1 MTGSARFHSSV
12 HGFVLT
18 GGRSSRMGRDK
29 ALLPFGDR
37 SLAAWMAK
45 VVQKVCGEVS
55 LVGSRAKYS
64 GLGFPVVEDIF
75 IDSGPLA
82 GIHAALVHSDTPFS
96 LIVGCDMP
104 NLSPDFLDRLLEIAL
119 EGDSDAV
126 VPESEAFG
134 YEPLCAVY
142 SRNCLP
148 RIEEALRN
156 EERKVSSIFS
166 RLRVRPVMCR
176 EWQAYDPLGKLFQN
190 LNTPEDYEQA
200 RTKLLREKGTSAD

>member
-1 MTGSARFHSSV
+1 
-12 HGFVLT
+12 
-18 GGRSSRMGRDK
+18 MGRDK

-37 SLAAWMAK
+37 PLAAWMAE
-45 VVQKVCGEVS
+45 VVKKVCGKVS

-75 IDSGPLA
+75 TDSGPLA
-82 GIHAALVHSDTPFS
+82 GIHAALVHSDAPFS

-104 NLSPDFLDRLLEIAL
+104 NLSPDFLDRLLEIAQ
-119 EGDSDAV
+119 EGGADAV
-126 VPESEAFG
+126 VPESDAFG

-148 RIEEALRN
+148 RIEEALRSD
-156 EERKVSSIFS
+156 ERKVSSIFP
-166 RLRVRPVMCR
+166 RLRIRTVTCR

-190 LNTPEDYEQA
+190 LNTLEEFEQA
-200 RTKLLREKGTSAD
+200 REELHTEKRTSAD

>member
-1 MTGSARFHSSV
+1 
-12 HGFVLT
+12 
-18 GGRSSRMGRDK
+18 MGRDK

-55 LVGSRAKYS
+55 LVGSREKYS

-75 IDSGPLA
+75 TDSGPLA
-82 GIHAALVHSDTPFS
+82 GIHAALVHSEAPFS

-119 EGDSDAV
+119 EGDSDVV
-126 VPESEAFG
+126 VPESKALG

-156 EERKVSSIFS
+156 EERKVSSIFP

-190 LNTPEDYEQA
+190 LNTLEDYERA
-200 RTKLLREKGTSAD
+200 RMKLLGGKENFR

>member
-1 MTGSARFHSSV
+1 
-12 HGFVLT
+12 
-18 GGRSSRMGRDK
+18 MGRDK

-37 SLAAWMAK
+37 PLAAWMAEL
-45 VVQKVCGEVS
+45 VQKACGKVS

-75 IDSGPLA
+75 TDSGPLA
-82 GIHAALVHSDTPFS
+82 GIHAALVHSAAPFS

-134 YEPLCAVY
+134 FEPLCAVY

-156 EERKVSSIFS
+156 EERKVSSIFP
-166 RLRVRPVMCR
+166 RLRVRPVIYR

-190 LNTPEDYEQA
+190 LNTLEDYEQA
-200 RTKLLREKGTSAD
+200 RTKLLREKRTSAD